1 MKNLK
6 PKKIILI
13 IISAVLCLALIFG
26 VVVVLNGR
34 NKKKN
39 EKTDGQE
46 KAESTISAEVPKPDM
61 SAESSKTEITDTG
74 SGLKPDET
82 EADKILQKAEQKK
95 EVYTEPVLQPENKSE
110 KKYVRDA
117 DPETG
122 ISWDGESK
130 IIYRTAEGLTTEK
143 TYGGYYEVRPNE
155 WVQLPYEIKK
165 ETVTDICE
173 HCGRVRGDGSGGTC
187 IRYSLADG
195 DMTCSNCGRNIPKHT
210 CHTCGG

>member
-1 MKNLK
+1 MK

-13 IISAVLCLALIFG
+13 TVSCLLCAGCIAGIIYAAARKPG
-26 VVVVLNGR
+26 
-34 NKKKN
+34 KN
-39 EKTDGQE
+39 ETVSSVDNSEMK
-46 KAESTISAEVPKPDM
+46 ISAEIPTSD
-61 SAESSKTEITDTG
+61 SKTESTKAEIEDTG
-74 SGLKPDET
+74 NGLKPDET

-95 EVYTEPVLQPENKSE
+95 EAYNEPVLQPENKNE
-110 KKYVRDA
+110 RKYVRDA

-143 TYGGYYEVRPNE
+143 TYGGYYEIRPNE
-155 WVQLPYEIKK
+155 WVQLPYEIKA
-165 ETVTDICE
+165 ETVTDKCE
-173 HCGRVRGDGSGGTC
+173 HCGRVRGDGTNGTC

-195 DMTCSNCGRNIPKHT
+195 DMTCPNCGRNIPKHT

>member
-1 MKNLK
+1 MKS
-6 PKKIILI
+6 KKIFLI
-13 IISAVLCLALIFG
+13 ILSCLLCAGCIAG
-26 VVVVLNGR
+26 IIYAAARKPG
-34 NKKKN
+34 KN
-39 EKTDGQE
+39 ETVSSGDNSEIK
-46 KAESTISAEVPKPDM
+46 ISAEIPTSD
-61 SAESSKTEITDTG
+61 SKTESTKTEIEDKG

-95 EVYTEPVLQPENKSE
+95 EVYTEPVLQGSTQET

-143 TYGGYYEVRPNE
+143 TYGGYYEIRPNE
-155 WVQLPYEIKK
+155 WVQLPYEIKE

-173 HCGRVRGDGSGGTC
+173 HCGKVRGDGTNGTC

-195 DMTCSNCGRNIPKHT
+195 DMTCPNCGKAIPKHT

>member
-1 MKNLK
+1 MK
-6 PKKIILI
+6 PKKIFLI
-13 IISAVLCLALIFG
+13 ILSCLLCAGCIAG
-26 VVVVLNGR
+26 IIYAAARKPG
-34 NKKKN
+34 KN
-39 EKTDGQE
+39 ETVSSGDNSEIK
-46 KAESTISAEVPKPDM
+46 ISAEIPTSD
-61 SAESSKTEITDTG
+61 SKTESTKTEIEDTG
-74 SGLKPDET
+74 KGLKPDET

-95 EVYTEPVLQPENKSE
+95 EVYTEPVLQGSAQET

-143 TYGGYYEVRPNE
+143 TYGGYYEIRPNE
-155 WVQLPYEIKK
+155 WVQLPYEIAA
-165 ETVTDICE
+165 ETETDKCE
-173 HCGRVRGDGSGGTC
+173 HCGKVRGDGTNGTC

-195 DMTCSNCGRNIPKHT
+195 DMTCPNCGKTIPKHT

>member
-1 MKNLK
+1 MKS
-6 PKKIILI
+6 KKIFLI
-13 IISAVLCLALIFG
+13 ILSCLLCAGCIAG
-26 VVVVLNGR
+26 IIYAAARKPG
-34 NKKKN
+34 KN
-39 EKTDGQE
+39 ETVSSANDSEIK
-46 KAESTISAEVPKPDM
+46 ISAEIPTSD
-61 SAESSKTEITDTG
+61 SKTESTKTEIEDTG
-74 SGLKPDET
+74 KGLKPDET

-95 EVYTEPVLQPENKSE
+95 EVYTEPVLQGNAQES

-143 TYGGYYEVRPNE
+143 TYGGYYEIRPNE
-155 WVQLPYEIKK
+155 WVQLPYDIKE
-165 ETVTDICE
+165 ETVTDKCE
-173 HCGRVRGDGSGGTC
+173 HCGRVRGDGSGSTC

-195 DMTCSNCGRNIPKHT
+195 DMTCPNCGRNIPKHT

>member
-1 MKNLK
+1 MKS
-6 PKKIILI
+6 KKIILI
-13 IISAVLCLALIFG
+13 TVSCLLCAGCIAGIIYAAARKPG
-26 VVVVLNGR
+26 
-34 NKKKN
+34 KN
-39 EKTDGQE
+39 ETVSSANDSEIK
-46 KAESTISAEVPKPDM
+46 ISAEIPAGD
-61 SAESSKTEITDTG
+61 SKTESTKTEIEDTG
-74 SGLKPDET
+74 NGLKPDET

-95 EVYTEPVLQPENKSE
+95 EVYTETVLQPENKNE

-143 TYGGYYEVRPNE
+143 TYGGYYEIRPNE
-155 WVQLPYEIKK
+155 WVQLPYEIKE
-165 ETVTDICE
+165 ETVTDKCE
-173 HCGRVRGDGSGGTC
+173 HCGKVCGDGTNGTC

-195 DMTCSNCGRNIPKHT
+195 DMTCPNCGRNIPKHT

>member
-1 MKNLK
+1 MKS
-6 PKKIILI
+6 KKIILI

-26 VVVVLNGR
+26 GVVVLSGR

-46 KAESTISAEVPKPDM
+46 KIESTISAEVPKPDM

-74 SGLKPDET
+74 KGLKPDET
-82 EADKILQKAEQKK
+82 EADKILKKAEEKA
-95 EVYTEPVLQPENKSE
+95 ETVYTEPVLQPENSGG

-130 IIYRTAEGLTTEK
+130 IIYRTAEGQTTEK
-143 TYGGYYEVRPNE
+143 TYGGYYELRPDE
-155 WVQLPYEIKK
+155 WVQLPYPTEKEEI
-165 ETVTDICE
+165 TDKCE
-173 HCGRVRGDGSGGTC
+173 HCGKVRGDGTNGTC

-195 DMTCSNCGRNIPKHT
+195 DMTCPNCGKAIPKHT

>member
-1 MKNLK
+1 MKS
-6 PKKIILI
+6 KKIFLI
-13 IISAVLCLALIFG
+13 ILSCLLCAGCIAG
-26 VVVVLNGR
+26 IIYAAARKPG
-34 NKKKN
+34 KN
-39 EKTDGQE
+39 ETVSSGDNSEIK
-46 KAESTISAEVPKPDM
+46 ISAEIPTSD
-61 SAESSKTEITDTG
+61 SKTESTKAEIEDND

-95 EVYTEPVLQPENKSE
+95 EVYNESILQGSTQET

-143 TYGGYYEVRPNE
+143 TYGGYYEIRPNE
-155 WVQLPYEIKK
+155 WVQLPYEIKE
-165 ETVTDICE
+165 ETVTDKCE
-173 HCGRVRGDGSGGTC
+173 HCGKVRGDGTNGTC

-195 DMTCSNCGRNIPKHT
+195 DMTCPNCGRNIPKHP

>member
-1 MKNLK
+1 MKS
-6 PKKIILI
+6 KKIFLI
-13 IISAVLCLALIFG
+13 ILSCLLCARCIAG
-26 VVVVLNGR
+26 IIYAAARKPG
-34 NKKKN
+34 KN
-39 EKTDGQE
+39 ETVSSGDNSEIK
-46 KAESTISAEVPKPDM
+46 ISAEIPTSD
-61 SAESSKTEITDTG
+61 SKTESTKTEIEDTG
-74 SGLKPDET
+74 KGLKPDET

-95 EVYTEPVLQPENKSE
+95 EVYNEPILQGGAQET

-143 TYGGYYEVRPNE
+143 TYGGYYEIRPNE
-155 WVQLPYEIKK
+155 WVQLPYEIKE
-165 ETVTDICE
+165 ETVTDKCE
-173 HCGRVRGDGSGGTC
+173 HCGKVRGDGTNGTC

-195 DMTCSNCGRNIPKHT
+195 DMTCPNCGKAIPKHI

>member
-1 MKNLK
+1 MKS
-6 PKKIILI
+6 KKIFLI
-13 IISAVLCLALIFG
+13 ILSCLLCAGCIAG
-26 VVVVLNGR
+26 IIYAAARKPG
-34 NKKKN
+34 KN
-39 EKTDGQE
+39 ETVSSGDNSEIK
-46 KAESTISAEVPKPDM
+46 ISAEIPTSD
-61 SAESSKTEITDTG
+61 SKTESTKTEIEDTG
-74 SGLKPDET
+74 KGLKPDET

-95 EVYTEPVLQPENKSE
+95 EVYTEPVLQGSAQET

-143 TYGGYYEVRPNE
+143 TYGGYYEIRPNE
-155 WVQLPYEIKK
+155 WVQLPYDIKE
-165 ETVTDICE
+165 ETVTDKCE
-173 HCGRVRGDGSGGTC
+173 HCGKVRGDGTNGTC

-195 DMTCSNCGRNIPKHT
+195 DMTCPNCGKAIPKHT

>member
-1 MKNLK
+1 M
-6 PKKIILI
+6 KKIVLI
-13 IISAVLCLALIFG
+13 ILSCLLCAGCIAG
-26 VVVVLNGR
+26 IIYAAARKPG
-34 NKKKN
+34 KN
-39 EKTDGQE
+39 ETVSSGDNSEIK
-46 KAESTISAEVPKPDM
+46 ISAEIPTND
-61 SAESSKTEITDTG
+61 SKTESTKAEIEDNG
-74 SGLKPDET
+74 KALKPDET

-95 EVYTEPVLQPENKSE
+95 EVYNEPVLQGSTQET

-143 TYGGYYEVRPNE
+143 TYGGYYEIRPNE
-155 WVQLPYEIKK
+155 WVQLPYEIKE
-165 ETVTDICE
+165 ETATDICE
-173 HCGRVRGDGSGGTC
+173 HCGKTRGDGLNGTC

-195 DMTCSNCGRNIPKHT
+195 DMTCPNCGKTIPKHT

>member
-1 MKNLK
+1 MKS
-6 PKKIILI
+6 KKIVLI

-26 VVVVLNGR
+26 GVVVLSGR

-46 KAESTISAEVPKPDM
+46 KIESTISAEVPKPDM

-74 SGLKPDET
+74 KGLKPDET

-95 EVYTEPVLQPENKSE
+95 EVYTEPVLQGSAQET

-130 IIYRTAEGLTTEK
+130 IIFRTADAPTTEK
-143 TYGGYYEVRPNE
+143 TYGRYYEIRPNE
-155 WVQLPYEIKK
+155 WVQLPYEIKE
-165 ETVTDICE
+165 ETATDKCE
-173 HCGRVRGDGSGGTC
+173 HCGKVRGDGLNGTC

-195 DMTCSNCGRNIPKHT
+195 DMTCPNCGKAIPKHT

>member
-1 MKNLK
+1 MKS
-6 PKKIILI
+6 KKIFLI
-13 IISAVLCLALIFG
+13 ILSCLLCAGCIAG
-26 VVVVLNGR
+26 IIYAAARKPG
-34 NKKKN
+34 KN
-39 EKTDGQE
+39 ETVSSGDNSEIK
-46 KAESTISAEVPKPDM
+46 ISAEIPTSD
-61 SAESSKTEITDTG
+61 SKTESTKAEIEDND

-95 EVYTEPVLQPENKSE
+95 EVYTEPVLQGNAQET

-122 ISWDGESK
+122 ISWDGKSK

-143 TYGGYYEVRPNE
+143 TYGGYYEIRPNE
-155 WVQLPYEIKK
+155 WVQLPYEIKE
-165 ETVTDICE
+165 ETVTDKCE
-173 HCGRVRGDGSGGTC
+173 HCGKVRGDGTNGTC

-195 DMTCSNCGRNIPKHT
+195 DMTCPNCGKAIPKHT

>member
-1 MKNLK
+1 M
-6 PKKIILI
+6 KKIVLI
-13 IISAVLCLALIFG
+13 ILSCLLCAGCIAG
-26 VVVVLNGR
+26 IIYAAARKPG
-34 NKKKN
+34 KN
-39 EKTDGQE
+39 ETVSSGDNSEIK
-46 KAESTISAEVPKPDM
+46 ISAEIPTSD
-61 SAESSKTEITDTG
+61 SKTESTKTEIEDTG
-74 SGLKPDET
+74 KGLKPDET

-95 EVYTEPVLQPENKSE
+95 EVYTEPVLQGSAQET

-143 TYGGYYEVRPNE
+143 TYGGYYEIRPNE
-155 WVQLPYEIKK
+155 WVQLPYEIKE
-165 ETVTDICE
+165 ETVTDKCE
-173 HCGRVRGDGSGGTC
+173 HCGKVRGDGTNGTC

-195 DMTCSNCGRNIPKHT
+195 DMTCPNCGGNIPKHT

>member
-1 MKNLK
+1 MKS
-6 PKKIILI
+6 KKIFLI
-13 IISAVLCLALIFG
+13 ILSCLLCAGCIAG
-26 VVVVLNGR
+26 IIYAAARKPG
-34 NKKKN
+34 KN
-39 EKTDGQE
+39 ETVSSGDNSEIK
-46 KAESTISAEVPKPDM
+46 ISAEIPTSD
-61 SAESSKTEITDTG
+61 SKTESTKTEIEDTG
-74 SGLKPDET
+74 KGLKPDET

-95 EVYTEPVLQPENKSE
+95 EVYTEPVLQGSAQET

-143 TYGGYYEVRPNE
+143 TYGGYYEIRPNE
-155 WVQLPYEIKK
+155 WVQLPYEIKE
-165 ETVTDICE
+165 ETVTDKCE
-173 HCGRVRGDGSGGTC
+173 HCGKVRGDGTNGTC

-195 DMTCSNCGRNIPKHT
+195 DMTCPNCGKAIPKHT

>member
-1 MKNLK
+1 MK
-6 PKKIILI
+6 PKKIVLI
-13 IISAVLCLALIFG
+13 ILSCLLCAGCIAGIIYAVARKPG
-26 VVVVLNGR
+26 
-34 NKKKN
+34 KN
-39 EKTDGQE
+39 ETVSSGDNSEIK
-46 KAESTISAEVPKPDM
+46 ISAEIPTSD
-61 SAESSKTEITDTG
+61 SKTESTKTEIEDTG

-95 EVYTEPVLQPENKSE
+95 EVYTEPVLQGSMQET

-143 TYGGYYEVRPNE
+143 TYGGYYEIRPNE
-155 WVQLPYEIKK
+155 WVQLPYEIAA
-165 ETVTDICE
+165 ETATDICE
-173 HCGRVRGDGSGGTC
+173 HCGKVRGDGTNGTC

-195 DMTCSNCGRNIPKHT
+195 DMTCPNCGKTIPKHT

>member
-1 MKNLK
+1 MKKIVL
-6 PKKIILI
+6 IILI
-13 IISAVLCLALIFG
+13 CLLCAGCIAGIIYAAARKPG
-26 VVVVLNGR
+26 
-34 NKKKN
+34 KN
-39 EKTDGQE
+39 ETVSSGDNSEIK
-46 KAESTISAEVPKPDM
+46 ISAEVPAND
-61 SAESSKTEITDTG
+61 SKTESTKAEIEDTG
-74 SGLKPDET
+74 KGLKPDET

-95 EVYTEPVLQPENKSE
+95 EVYTEPVLQGSAQET

-143 TYGGYYEVRPNE
+143 TYGGYYEIRPNE
-155 WVQLPYEIKK
+155 WVQLPYEIKE
-165 ETVTDICE
+165 ETVTDKCE
-173 HCGRVRGDGSGGTC
+173 HCGRVRGDGTNGTC

-195 DMTCSNCGRNIPKHT
+195 DMTCPNCGRNIPKHT

>member
-1 MKNLK
+1 MKKIVL
-6 PKKIILI
+6 IILI
-13 IISAVLCLALIFG
+13 CLLCAGCIAGIIYAAARKPG
-26 VVVVLNGR
+26 
-34 NKKKN
+34 KN
-39 EKTDGQE
+39 ETVSSGDNSEIK
-46 KAESTISAEVPKPDM
+46 ISAEVPAND
-61 SAESSKTEITDTG
+61 SKTESTKAEIEDTG
-74 SGLKPDET
+74 KGLKPDET

-95 EVYTEPVLQPENKSE
+95 EVYTEPVLQPENKNE

-143 TYGGYYEVRPNE
+143 TYGGYYEIRPNE
-155 WVQLPYEIKK
+155 WVQLPYEIKE
-165 ETVTDICE
+165 ETVTDKCE
-173 HCGRVRGDGSGGTC
+173 HCGRVRGDGTNGTC

-195 DMTCSNCGRNIPKHT
+195 DMTCPNCGRNIPKHT

>member
-1 MKNLK
+1 MKS
-6 PKKIILI
+6 KKIFLI
-13 IISAVLCLALIFG
+13 ILSCLLCAGCIAG
-26 VVVVLNGR
+26 IIYAAARKPG
-34 NKKKN
+34 KN
-39 EKTDGQE
+39 ETVSSGDNSEIK
-46 KAESTISAEVPKPDM
+46 ISAEIPTSD
-61 SAESSKTEITDTG
+61 SKTESTKAEIEDND

-95 EVYTEPVLQPENKSE
+95 EVYNESILQGSTQET

-122 ISWDGESK
+122 IPWDGESK

-143 TYGGYYEVRPNE
+143 TYGGYYEIRPNE
-155 WVQLPYEIKK
+155 WVQLPYEIKE
-165 ETVTDICE
+165 ETVTDKCE
-173 HCGRVRGDGSGGTC
+173 HCGKVRGDGTNGTC

-195 DMTCSNCGRNIPKHT
+195 DMTCPNCGKAIPKHT

>member
-1 MKNLK
+1 M
-6 PKKIILI
+6 KKIVLI
-13 IISAVLCLALIFG
+13 ILSCLLCAGCIAG
-26 VVVVLNGR
+26 IIYAAARKPG
-34 NKKKN
+34 KN
-39 EKTDGQE
+39 ETVSSGDNSEIK
-46 KAESTISAEVPKPDM
+46 ISAEIPTND
-61 SAESSKTEITDTG
+61 SKTESTKAEIEDNG
-74 SGLKPDET
+74 KALKPDET

-95 EVYTEPVLQPENKSE
+95 EVYNEPILQGSTQET

-143 TYGGYYEVRPNE
+143 TYGGYYEIRPNE
-155 WVQLPYEIKK
+155 WVQLPYEIKE
-165 ETVTDICE
+165 ETVTDKCE
-173 HCGRVRGDGSGGTC
+173 HCGKVRGDGTNGTC

-195 DMTCSNCGRNIPKHT
+195 DMTCPNCGKAIPKHT

>member
-1 MKNLK
+1 MKS
-6 PKKIILI
+6 KKIFLI
-13 IISAVLCLALIFG
+13 ILSCLLCAGCIAG
-26 VVVVLNGR
+26 IIYAAARKPG
-34 NKKKN
+34 KN
-39 EKTDGQE
+39 ETVSSGDNSEIK
-46 KAESTISAEVPKPDM
+46 ISAEIPTSD
-61 SAESSKTEITDTG
+61 SKTESTKAEIEDTG
-74 SGLKPDET
+74 NGLKPDET
-82 EADKILQKAEQKK
+82 EADKILQKAERKK
-95 EVYTEPVLQPENKSE
+95 EVYNEPVLQGNEQKT

-143 TYGGYYEVRPNE
+143 TYGGYYEIRPNE
-155 WVQLPYEIKK
+155 WVQLPYEIKE
-165 ETVTDICE
+165 ETVTDKCE

-195 DMTCSNCGRNIPKHT
+195 DMTCSNCGKTIPKHT

>member
-13 IISAVLCLALIFG
+13 TVSCLLCAGCIAGIIYAAARKPG
-26 VVVVLNGR
+26 
-34 NKKKN
+34 KN
-39 EKTDGQE
+39 ETVSSVDNSEMK
-46 KAESTISAEVPKPDM
+46 ISAEIPTSD
-61 SAESSKTEITDTG
+61 SKTESTKAEIEDTG
-74 SGLKPDET
+74 NGLKPDET

-95 EVYTEPVLQPENKSE
+95 EAYNEPVLQPENKNE
-110 KKYVRDA
+110 RKYVRDA

-143 TYGGYYEVRPNE
+143 TYGGYYEIRPNE
-155 WVQLPYEIKK
+155 WVQLPYEIKA
-165 ETVTDICE
+165 ETVTDKCE
-173 HCGRVRGDGSGGTC
+173 HCGRVRGDGTNGTC

-195 DMTCSNCGRNIPKHT
+195 DMTCPNCGRNIPKHT

>member
-1 MKNLK
+1 MKPN
-6 PKKIILI
+6 KIVLI

-26 VVVVLNGR
+26 GIVILSGR

-46 KAESTISAEVPKPDM
+46 KTESTISAE
-61 SAESSKTEITDTG
+61 
-74 SGLKPDET
+74 ET

-95 EVYTEPVLQPENKSE
+95 EVYTEPVLQGNEQKT

-143 TYGGYYEVRPNE
+143 TYGGYYEIRPNE
-155 WVQLPYEIKK
+155 WVQLPYEIKE
-165 ETVTDICE
+165 ETVTDKCE
-173 HCGRVRGDGSGGTC
+173 HCGKVRGDGLNGTC

-195 DMTCSNCGRNIPKHT
+195 DMTCPNCGKAIPKHT

>member
-1 MKNLK
+1 M
-6 PKKIILI
+6 KKIVLI
-13 IISAVLCLALIFG
+13 ILSCLLCAGCIAG
-26 VVVVLNGR
+26 IIYAATRKPG
-34 NKKKN
+34 KN
-39 EKTDGQE
+39 ETVSSANDSEIK
-46 KAESTISAEVPKPDM
+46 ISAEIPTSD
-61 SAESSKTEITDTG
+61 SKTESTKAEIEDTG
-74 SGLKPDET
+74 KGLKPDET

-95 EVYTEPVLQPENKSE
+95 EVYTEPVLQPENKNE

-117 DPETG
+117 NPETG

-143 TYGGYYEVRPNE
+143 TYGGYYEIRPNE

-165 ETVTDICE
+165 ETATDKCE
-173 HCGRVRGDGSGGTC
+173 HCGKVRGDGSGGTC

-195 DMTCSNCGRNIPKHT
+195 DMTCPNCGRNIPKHT

>member
-1 MKNLK
+1 M
-6 PKKIILI
+6 KKIVLI
-13 IISAVLCLALIFG
+13 ILSCLLCAGCIAG
-26 VVVVLNGR
+26 IIYAAARKPG
-34 NKKKN
+34 KN
-39 EKTDGQE
+39 ETVSSGDNSEIK
-46 KAESTISAEVPKPDM
+46 ISAEVPAND
-61 SAESSKTEITDTG
+61 SKTESTKAEIEDTG

-95 EVYTEPVLQPENKSE
+95 EVYTEPVLQGSE
-110 KKYVRDA
+110 QKTKKYVRDA

-143 TYGGYYEVRPNE
+143 TYGGYYEIRPNE
-155 WVQLPYEIKK
+155 WVQLPYEIAA
-165 ETVTDICE
+165 ETETDKCE
-173 HCGRVRGDGSGGTC
+173 HCGRVRGDGTNGTC

-195 DMTCSNCGRNIPKHT
+195 DMTCPNCGKTIPKHT

>member
-1 MKNLK
+1 M
-6 PKKIILI
+6 KKIVLI
-13 IISAVLCLALIFG
+13 ILSCLLCAGCIAG
-26 VVVVLNGR
+26 IIYAAARKPG
-34 NKKKN
+34 KN
-39 EKTDGQE
+39 ETVSSGDNSEIK
-46 KAESTISAEVPKPDM
+46 ISAEIPTND
-61 SAESSKTEITDTG
+61 SKTESTKAEIEDNG
-74 SGLKPDET
+74 KALKPDET

-95 EVYTEPVLQPENKSE
+95 EVYNEPILQGSTQET

-143 TYGGYYEVRPNE
+143 TYGGYYEIRPNE
-155 WVQLPYEIKK
+155 WVQLPYEIKE
-165 ETVTDICE
+165 ETVTDKCE
-173 HCGRVRGDGSGGTC
+173 HCGKVRGDGTNGTC

-195 DMTCSNCGRNIPKHT
+195 DMTCPNCGKTIPKHT

>member
-1 MKNLK
+1 MKS
-6 PKKIILI
+6 KKIFLI
-13 IISAVLCLALIFG
+13 ILSCLLCAGCIAG
-26 VVVVLNGR
+26 IIYAAARKPG
-34 NKKKN
+34 KN
-39 EKTDGQE
+39 ETVSSGDNSEIK
-46 KAESTISAEVPKPDM
+46 ISAEIPTSD
-61 SAESSKTEITDTG
+61 SKTESTKTEIEDTG
-74 SGLKPDET
+74 KGLKPDET

-95 EVYTEPVLQPENKSE
+95 EVYNEPVLQGSTQET

-143 TYGGYYEVRPNE
+143 TYGGYYEIRPNE
-155 WVQLPYEIKK
+155 WVQLPYEIKE
-165 ETVTDICE
+165 ETATDICE
-173 HCGRVRGDGSGGTC
+173 HCGKVRGDGLSGTC

-195 DMTCSNCGRNIPKHT
+195 DMTCPNCGKTIPKHT